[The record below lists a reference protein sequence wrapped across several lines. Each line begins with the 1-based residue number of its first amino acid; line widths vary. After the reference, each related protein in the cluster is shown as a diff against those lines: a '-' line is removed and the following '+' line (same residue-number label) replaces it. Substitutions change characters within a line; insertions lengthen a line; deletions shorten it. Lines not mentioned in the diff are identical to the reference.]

1 MKRIIIKSSP
11 ISQWQ
16 GPWPIRGKYPGH
28 MISLNQ
34 SEAYIQVTW
43 LLWTNES
50 SVSRPSVSDRD
61 FGSGVLFWGKIGRG
75 KGTSSLSNDQD
86 KGNVQDKNSSYLL
99 LTCGSNAM
107 KCKNEMKILI
117 SPAWTEE
124 KKEKLAKKRNICV
137 WLIIY
142 VFSLAWFEIQ
152 S

>member
-16 GPWPIRGKYPGH
+16 GSWPIRGKYPGH
-28 MISLNQ
+28 MITLNQ
-34 SEAYIQVTW
+34 SEANIQVMW

-117 SPAWTEE
+117 SPDWAGE
-124 KKEKLAKKRNICV
+124 KKEKQWRQKIISV
-137 WLIIY
+137 FGWLFMY
-142 VFSLAWFEIQ
+142 SP
-152 S
+152 